1 MLKLAKLPNRK
12 PVRITLSV
20 SAELDQALVDYQKV
34 YAAAYG
40 MSEKVADLIPFMLEA
55 FLESDRAFT
64 KAREEGLP
72 EIETKEP
79 ARQART
85 HTI

>member
-1 MLKLAKLPNRK
+1 MLKLDKLPNRK

-40 MSEKVADLIPFMLEA
+40 VSEKVADLIPFMLEA

-64 KAREEGLP
+64 KARKEGLP
-72 EIETKEP
+72 EVKTKEP
-79 ARQART
+79 AHQART